1 MDQIW
6 PVASTLARDG
16 LTCVFAPAFPIW
28 LLLAHNPLLLDCT
41 VYWAGRFVLRVQ
53 WAAQWVRWASSAI
66 EASLHGLPLPPPPP
80 PWSSG
85 VPRGRRLCSNGDHS
99 NFEETRIVVGEHFQR
114 ILGTILMAAVLAATL
129 SWILP
134 PVPRLALSSSP
145 SSSSDLPR
153 LTNPPV
159 QSNLL
164 PDPWASADFIH
175 SGAVVEQ
182 NSNDIAVV
190 TDTDAY
196 TDAYATINTNTA
208 LLPRRHYHRPPSQF
222 AHGAD
227 PRVRIRRDVPGGADV
242 RDVVVRGAS
251 PASSQMNKHL
261 PPLGASGFA
270 AARKAAR
277 QAQEAAADQWVLA
290 LRQRLMDENRE
301 AKGLSVGT
309 LHGDDDGS
317 ELALAR
323 SAFGLGCTACGDGSA
338 VFVDV
343 DALFDDVVRR
353 HEREGRQRPDDRFDY
368 ENPHDRDGDASW

>member
-6 PVASTLARDG
+6 PVASTLARHG
-16 LTCVFAPAFPIW
+16 LTCVLAPAFPVW
-28 LLLAHNPLLLDCT
+28 LLLAHNTLLLDCT
-41 VYWAGRFVLRVQ
+41 LYWGGRFVLRVQ
-53 WAAQWVRWASSAI
+53 WAGQWVRWAGSAV
-66 EASLHGLPLPPPPP
+66 EASRHGLPLPPPPP

-114 ILGTILMAAVLAATL
+114 ILGTMLMAAVLAATL

-134 PVPRLALSSSP
+134 PAPRLALSSSP
-145 SSSSDLPR
+145 SSSSDLSR
-153 LTNPPV
+153 HTNPSV
-159 QSNLL
+159 QSNVL
-164 PDPWASADFIH
+164 PDPWVGADFIH
-175 SGAVVEQ
+175 GGAVVEQ
-182 NSNDIAVV
+182 NNNDIADTNID
-190 TDTDAY
+190 TDTD
-196 TDAYATINTNTA
+196 TDTDTTIDTNTA
-208 LLPRRHYHRPPSQF
+208 LLPRRHYRRPPSQF

-227 PRVRIRRDVPGGADV
+227 PRVWIRRDVPGGADV

-251 PASSQMNKHL
+251 PASAQRNKHL

-277 QAQEAAADQWVLA
+277 KAQQTAADQWVLA
-290 LRQRLMDENRE
+290 LWQRLMDENRV

-323 SAFGLGCTACGDGSA
+323 SAFGLGCAACGDGSA

-343 DALFDDVVRR
+343 DTLFDDVVRR
-353 HEREGRQRPDDRFDY
+353 HRPDDDRFDY